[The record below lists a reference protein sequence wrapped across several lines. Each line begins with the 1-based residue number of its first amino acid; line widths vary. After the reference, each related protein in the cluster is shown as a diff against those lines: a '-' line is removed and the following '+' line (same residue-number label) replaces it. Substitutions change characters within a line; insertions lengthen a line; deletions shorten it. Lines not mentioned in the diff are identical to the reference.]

1 MAVLNISRKGDFFS
15 TGHGCDTISTIRD
28 GNDVL
33 NSARN
38 VYAEGKL
45 VTFLG
50 ASRVTHEIPNP
61 SPPRLC
67 ITHSSTIKSGSR
79 TVFVNGIAVA
89 RETDS
94 VDAGQMLFRTG
105 TVHAG

>member
-1 MAVLNISRKGDFFS
+1 MAVLNISRIGDFFS
-15 TGHGCDTISTIRD
+15 TGHGCDGISTIRD
-28 GNDVL
+28 GNAV
-33 NSARN
+33 N
-38 VYAEGKL
+38 VFAEGKL

-50 ASRVTHEIPNP
+50 ARTVTHEIPNP
-61 SPPRLC
+61 SPPPLC
-67 ITHSSTIKSGSR
+67 ITHSSTIKSASG
-79 TVFVNGIAVA
+79 TVYVGGIPVA

>member
-1 MAVLNISRKGDFFS
+1 MATLNISRRGDFFS
-15 TGHGCDTISTIRD
+15 TGHGCDTISTIAQ
-28 GNDVL
+28 GNAV
-33 NSARN
+33 N

-50 ASRVTHEIPNP
+50 AATVTHEIPNP
-61 SPPRLC
+61 SPPPLC
-67 ITHSSTIKSGSR
+67 ITHSSTIQGASSK
-79 TVFVNGIAVA
+79 VFVGGTPVA

-105 TVHAG
+105 TVYAG

>member
-1 MAVLNISRKGDFFS
+1 MATLNISRKGDFFS
-15 TGHGCDTISTIRD
+15 TGHGCDGISTIAQ
-28 GNDVL
+28 GNAV
-33 NSARN
+33 N
-38 VYAEGKL
+38 VYAEGEL

-50 ASRVTHEIPNP
+50 AATTTHDILVGI
-61 SPPRLC
+61 LC
-67 ITHSSTIKSGSR
+67 VPHTSSIKSASG
-79 TVFVNGIAVA
+79 TVYVGGIPVA

>member
-1 MAVLNISRKGDFFS
+1 MAVLNISRIGDFFS
-15 TGHGCDTISTIRD
+15 TGHGCDGISTIAQ
-28 GNDVL
+28 GNAV
-33 NSARN
+33 N
-38 VYAEGKL
+38 VFAEGKL

-50 ASRVTHEIPNP
+50 ARTVPHLITNP
-61 SPPRLC
+61 SPPPDC
-67 ITHSSTIKSGSR
+67 ITHTSNIKSASG
-79 TVFVNGIAVA
+79 TVFVGGIPVA